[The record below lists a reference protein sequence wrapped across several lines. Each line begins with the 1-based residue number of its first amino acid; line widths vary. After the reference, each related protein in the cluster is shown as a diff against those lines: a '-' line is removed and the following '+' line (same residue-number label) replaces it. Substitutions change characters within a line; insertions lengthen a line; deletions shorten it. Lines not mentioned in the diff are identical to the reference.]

1 MCMYDSIIYISI
13 NNTEC
18 FFSFCYSLSSI
29 SPHNGCNVENPELI
43 FDITDFFTFILIIVY
58 LHKHTH
64 THNEHSWR
72 QHGGFYICCFCFIFL
87 LSDNFDLVNCN
98 FSVLHQP
105 LNICCCYCCCWYK
118 HIQIYK
124 VMNDDRRQTVC

>member
-1 MCMYDSIIYISI
+1 MFLWLLFLLSCVPIVTHFRLFHHTMDVMWKTRSWFLISQI
-13 NNTEC
+13 
-18 FFSFCYSLSSI
+18 
-29 SPHNGCNVENPELI
+29 
-43 FDITDFFTFILIIVY
+43 FFTFILIIVY
-58 LHKHTH
+58 LQKHTH
-64 THNEHSWR
+64 THNEHLWR
-72 QHGGFYICCFCFIFL
+72 QHGGFYICCCCCFIFL